1 MDWTLK
7 WRKSQ
12 KKSKRDEKRVRLDVE
27 AVGMQAKVQT
37 ERERVTDWMLKLRKT
52 RKKSNEQKTQQKGR
66 CQS

>member
-1 MDWTLK
+1 MK
-7 WRKSQ
+7 
-12 KKSKRDEKRVRLDVE
+12 KRVRLDVE

-66 CQS
+66 CQN